1 MDACDPAGA
10 AGLYLRAAGG
20 VWVREGHLA
29 LGRVVALGA
38 IEISKKGH
46 PQASG
51 KDAPRAVRTNDR
63 GLYEIVTRSGIGA
76 HAKYMQ
82 HALGPTGA

>member
-20 VWVREGHLA
+20 VWVSEEHLA
-29 LGRVVALGA
+29 LGRDVAPGA

-46 PQASG
+46 PWASG
-51 KDAPRAVRTNDR
+51 KETPLAVRTNDR

-76 HAKYMQ
+76 QAKYIQ